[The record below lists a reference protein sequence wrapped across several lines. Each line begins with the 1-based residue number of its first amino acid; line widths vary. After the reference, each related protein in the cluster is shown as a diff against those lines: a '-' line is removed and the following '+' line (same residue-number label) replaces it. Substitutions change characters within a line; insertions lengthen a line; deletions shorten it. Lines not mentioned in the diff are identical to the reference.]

1 MKYPLP
7 TGLALSL
14 GLSSLLAFTLP
25 GWAQTTTENT
35 TTTTTTTTTTVE
47 EIYETGQQQAP
58 ASTPGEVTPETTA
71 PTEEVSGD
79 TELIEEDPELPAA
92 ELELPSN
99 DPRFQLDPNER
110 PLEEDFNFMV
120 PTPDPLF
127 WRVELRNSTGYLS
140 NVDQLA
146 GAPGSLENR
155 LSLTGILRYS
165 LPTNTQ
171 ILLRSQG
178 FLNNYFNVAERD
190 ALLGIPLSVTASQ
203 WFADQFNVYTG
214 WVPILS
220 TGFNRPQSVTRF
232 DNNFLLGGTFYQTF
246 ENKHILFAGYQLD
259 YMLAEVEQARYMGN
273 TFLVGYRHSLTPDLY
288 LFADAQVQP
297 RGYTFTPEF
306 MDELRIGGNLALQ
319 WNVLRP
325 WFIIEARTGY
335 TQVSNFVSQE
345 RNAGIFSAGIN
356 LITAIQSL

>member
-1 MKYPLP
+1 MKYPLRA
-7 TGLALSL
+7 GLALSL
-14 GLSSLLAFTLP
+14 GLSSLLALSAP

-35 TTTTTTTTTTVE
+35 TTTTTTTTTTIIE
-47 EIYETGQQQAP
+47 ETYEQIPAQPQSPTATPGNVQTQAP
-58 ASTPGEVTPETTA
+58 QVAAES
-71 PTEEVSGD
+71 EEF
-79 TELIEEDPELPAA
+79 LEEDPELPAS

-99 DPRFQLDPNER
+99 DPRFQLNPHER

-165 LPTNTQ
+165 FPSNTQ

-220 TGFNRPQSVTRF
+220 AGFNRPQSVTRF